1 MRLYLLSFE
10 RALHRCIAIERT
22 ILVLPTA
29 AEAAVSRIY
38 ESTYPSR
45 VAFERL
51 KVLEEPP

>member
-45 VAFERL
+45 VAFE
-51 KVLEEPP
+51 